1 MDMESCLP
9 LLYPLRYHI
18 DHLAHR
24 SLSTQ
29 SASLQT
35 GLQQQSCHRRNAGCD
50 ISAIAFNRINQ
61 RGTSG
66 AHPMLVLTA

>member
-35 GLQQQSCHRRNAGCD
+35 VKFFYEYGFRYCCFAADILNGASGFRCSRR
-50 ISAIAFNRINQ
+50 
-61 RGTSG
+61 
-66 AHPMLVLTA
+66 P